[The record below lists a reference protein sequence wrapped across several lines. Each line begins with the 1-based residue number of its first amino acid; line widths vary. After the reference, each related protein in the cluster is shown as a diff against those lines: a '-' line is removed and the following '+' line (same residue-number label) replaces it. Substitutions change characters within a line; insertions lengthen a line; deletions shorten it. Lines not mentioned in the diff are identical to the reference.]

1 MSRDDQRPSSRLSPP
16 RPDYEWG
23 AESRST
29 PSQRGRPQSH
39 HLEWEDDADQAEPS
53 STRYEEEVVE
63 GDFSFADEPDLPPV
77 FKSRRAGARQN
88 AGSHDS
94 TYEDPPVREAR
105 TEVASRPA
113 AVAGTPLVFKGA
125 VLGDMPEGTQELSV
139 QERHQLLIHMIELYD
154 DLWKLAGIRANEKKD
169 RLEAYL
175 IPRTQRV
182 ELKEAISKNLAL
194 IITIDSRGN
203 TDIREPKSK
212 SAWRKFTTWL
222 FGS

>member
-1 MSRDDQRPSSRLSPP
+1 MPREDPRPSSRLSPP
-16 RPDYEWG
+16 RADYEWG
-23 AESRST
+23 AESRTAS
-29 PSQRGRPQSH
+29 PRGRPLSH
-39 HLEWEDDADQAEPS
+39 YPEWEDDADHAEQS
-53 STRYEEEVVE
+53 NARYEEEVVE
-63 GDFSFADEPDLPPV
+63 GDFSFSDEPDLPSV
-77 FKSRRAGARQN
+77 FKSRRAGTRQH

-94 TYEDPPVREAR
+94 SYEEPPAREPR
-105 TEVASRPA
+105 PDITSRSSVVSGPSLA
-113 AVAGTPLVFKGA
+113 FKGSTLA
-125 VLGDMPEGTQELSV
+125 AMPEEPQELSV

-175 IPRTQRV
+175 VPRTQRV

-194 IITIDSRGN
+194 IITIDCRGN

-222 FGS
+222 FGG

>member
-23 AESRST
+23 AETRSA
-29 PSQRGRPQSH
+29 PPRGRPASRYS
-39 HLEWEDDADQAEPS
+39 EWEDEADLAEQANA
-53 STRYEEEVVE
+53 RYEEEVVD
-63 GDFSFADEPDLPPV
+63 GDFSFSDEQDQHPV
-77 FKSRRAGARQN
+77 FKSRRAGARQH

-94 TYEDPPVREAR
+94 SYEEPPIRESRA
-105 TEVASRPA
+105 EVAPRPA
-113 AVAGTPLVFKGA
+113 APLPFRGA
-125 VLGDMPEGTQELSV
+125 APGELPEEAQELSV